1 MASWRID
8 HNLKWNVLL
17 SRSPTT
23 LYGSLS
29 TSVLYLFWIYWH
41 NSFQQAINFLQTREY
56 NICAI
61 INKHRA
67 WYCNCASRV
76 VGSKRK
82 SWWISCNADLVADD
96 ILTLKFVTVNR
107 AVVHLQMQIAAN
119 YRCGHWH
126 IFSYISE
133 VAWPCPWTKQSNQGT
148 VSTPRTLEAIVV
160 NGTRRM
166 PSWLKRLKTN

>member
-1 MASWRID
+1 M
-8 HNLKWNVLL
+8 VLY
-17 SRSPTT
+17 PHP
-23 LYGSLS
+23 
-29 TSVLYLFWIYWH
+29 VLYLFRIHWH
-41 NSFQQAINFLQTREY
+41 ISFQQAINFLQTRRY

-61 INKHRA
+61 INKHRT
-67 WYCNCASRV
+67 WYCNCATRE
-76 VGSKRK
+76 GSKRN

-133 VAWPCPWTKQSNQGT
+133 VAWPCLWTKQSNQGT
-148 VSTPRTLEAIVV
+148 VSAPRTLWEAIVV
-160 NGTRRM
+160 KGTLM
-166 PSWLKRLKTN
+166 MSS